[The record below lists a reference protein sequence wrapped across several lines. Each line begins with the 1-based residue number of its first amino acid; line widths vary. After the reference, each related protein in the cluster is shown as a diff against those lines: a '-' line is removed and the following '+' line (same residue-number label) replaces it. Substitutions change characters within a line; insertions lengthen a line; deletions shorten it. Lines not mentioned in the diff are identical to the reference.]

1 MYTNIVYCKSANHI
15 WCTVLDLKWWQVPP
29 FIHVQTLRFLL
40 SPRMKSSEL
49 AANLQKS
56 TPVSRCFLK
65 RFWII
70 QVIAGPFVVLC
81 AFWGKQR
88 NHKTPHYFLQ
98 VKSSIA
104 GQVESFPQVVGEYL
118 PPFTML

>member
-1 MYTNIVYCKSANHI
+1 MYTNIVYCKSASHI
-15 WCTVLDLKWWQVPP
+15 WCTVLDLKWQH
-29 FIHVQTLRFLL
+29 FIIHVQTLKSLL

-88 NHKTPHYFLQ
+88 NHKSPHYFLRL
-98 VKSSIA
+98 KSSIA
-104 GQVESFPQVVGEYL
+104 GQVGSFPQVVGEYL
-118 PPFTML
+118 PPFTIL